1 MLGSPRSACGEHRD
15 AAQLAGEIKPMAKR
29 DSFLLRLPPETLDAL
44 RRWAEEELRSTNSQ
58 IEILLVQALKKAGR
72 YPKQNASP
80 EPNTTPTENS
90 DESGDSE
97 VSSDG

>member
-1 MLGSPRSACGEHRD
+1 
-15 AAQLAGEIKPMAKR
+15 MAKR

-58 IEILLVQALKKAGR
+58 IEILLAQALKKAGR

-80 EPNTTPTENS
+80 DPDIASPESTDPSGTP
-90 DESGDSE
+90 DE
-97 VSSDG
+97 

>member
-1 MLGSPRSACGEHRD
+1 
-15 AAQLAGEIKPMAKR
+15 MAKR

-80 EPNTTPTENS
+80 NPIEESSTGEIAQHS
-90 DESGDSE
+90 DQEA
-97 VSSDG
+97 SSDDFR